1 MAITGYIGLPG
12 SGKSFECVSNVLLP
26 AVKAGRRVIT
36 NIIGVNPDVIYDYCV
51 DTLNLD
57 RASLGVVVVVDSKTM
72 KQRDFFP
79 YKNSNDETVTDTFCQ
94 PGDLI
99 MADEAWRLWPKDS
112 DICHEHRSFFAEH
125 RHFTNSLDGTS
136 CDFVYMTQSLA
147 TVARYIRDR
156 QDKTFRMK
164 KLTSLGLSTR
174 YRVDVFEGAKTT
186 KAALIQ
192 QYQCSYKKEIFP
204 LYKSYDMENGQ
215 ETVVD
220 KRQSFLN
227 GRFFFR
233 YLFFPLALLTVGIYF
248 LFNLYQKYMTT
259 SEDKTETEQV
269 SAAVPAPVN
278 ADNAFPVAGMTENF
292 TASAAMARSSVSSTW
307 RIGGRMVKG
316 DLSYVV
322 LVNVDGRVRMELLN
336 GFSFNGL
343 YMSGFVDGEK
353 VTVWSG
359 SLSGAG
365 TGLLK

>member
-1 MAITGYIGLPG
+1 MAITGYIGIPG
-12 SGKSFECVSNVLLP
+12 SGKSYECVSNVLLP
-26 AVKAGRRVIT
+26 AVASGRRIIT
-36 NIIGVNPDVIYDYCV
+36 NIIGVVPDVIYDYCV
-51 DTLNLD
+51 DNLNLD
-57 RASLGVVVVVDSKTM
+57 RDSLGELVVVDSKTM

-79 YKNSNDETVTDTFCQ
+79 YKDSGDVTVTDTFCK

-99 MADEAWRLWPKDS
+99 VADEVWRLWQKDK
-112 DICHEHRSFFAEH
+112 DICPEHRSFFAEH
-125 RHFTNSLDGTS
+125 RHFTDESTGV
-136 CDFVYMTQSLA
+136 CYDFVYMTQSLS

-164 KLTSLGLSTR
+164 KLTSLGLSGR

-192 QYQCSYKKEIFP
+192 SYQCGYKKEIFP
-204 LYKSYDMENGQ
+204 LYKSYDTAIGAEK
-215 ETVVD
+215 VVD

-227 GRFFFR
+227 KRFFFI
-233 YLFFPLALLTVGIYF
+233 YLMIPSLFVTVGTYYVFDFFSGDAFI
-248 LFNLYQKYMTT
+248 
-259 SEDKTETEQV
+259 SDKKEATAAASVEINK
-269 SAAVPAPVN
+269 SASLPGSGSQQNQGVAPVT
-278 ADNAFPVAGMTENF
+278 PH
-292 TASAAMARSSVSSTW
+292 SSVSSTW

-365 TGLLK
+365 TGMFK

>member
-1 MAITGYIGLPG
+1 MAITGYIGIPG
-12 SGKSFECVSNVLLP
+12 SGKSYECVSNVLLP
-26 AVKAGRRVIT
+26 AVKSGRRVIT
-36 NIIGVNPDVIYDYCV
+36 NIIGVVPDVIYDYCV
-51 DTLNLD
+51 DRLNLD
-57 RASLGVVVVVDSKTM
+57 RASLGVVVVVDSNTM

-79 YKNSNDETVTDTFCQ
+79 YKDSNDVTVTDTFCK

-99 MADEAWRLWPKDS
+99 VADEVWRLWQKDK
-112 DICHEHRSFFAEH
+112 DICEEHRSFFAEH
-125 RHFTNSLDGTS
+125 RHFTDVNTGAC
-136 CDFVYMTQSLA
+136 CDFVYMTQSLS

-156 QDKTFRMK
+156 QDKTFRMT
-164 KLTSLGLSTR
+164 KLTSLGLSRR

-186 KAALIQ
+186 KACLLQ
-192 QYQCSYKKEIFP
+192 SHQYGYKKEIFP
-204 LYKSYDMENGQ
+204 LYKSYDTVNGAEQ
-215 ETVVD
+215 VVD

-227 GRFFFR
+227 KRFIF
-233 YLFFPLALLTVGIYF
+233 IF
-248 LFNLYQKYMTT
+248 LFIPVLLFIFGSYYVFQFFSGPVTEA
-259 SEDKTETEQV
+259 SEDSTEVE
-269 SAAVPAPVN
+269 
-278 ADNAFPVAGMTENF
+278 FR
-292 TASAAMARSSVSSTW
+292 TASSSGLPQSSERVAALTPTHSSVSSTW

>member
-1 MAITGYIGLPG
+1 MAISGYIGLPG

-26 AVKAGRRVIT
+26 AVQAGRRVVT

-79 YKNSNDETVTDTFCQ
+79 YKNDNDETVTDTFCQ

-112 DICHEHRSFFAEH
+112 DVCTEHRSFFAEH
-125 RHFTNSLDGTS
+125 RHFTNPLDGTS

-164 KLTSLGLSTR
+164 KLTALGLSTR
-174 YRVDVFEGAKTT
+174 YRVDVFEGSKTT

-204 LYKSYDMENGQ
+204 LYKSYDMKNGQ

-248 LFNLYQKYMTT
+248 IFNLYQKYTT
-259 SEDKTETEQV
+259 SPEDKTETEQV
-269 SAAVPAPVN
+269 SAAAPAPVN
-278 ADNAFPVAGMTENF
+278 AGNAFPVAGTAENY

-336 GFSFNGL
+336 GFAFNGL